1 MVELSRA
8 IYQLNR
14 ATGATETIP
23 TKSNPTRSF
32 DMNLNPPVFTA
43 PRSELVFEAQLKI
56 QNERATKNEPSQATE
71 STQAIK
77 TSKKSKKARGA
88 KRAKC
93 LAYLRKIVD
102 FFKRKDGG
110 SVASLAR
117 LSQIGEACRKFEG
130 LTAAQEAEFL
140 STMRDYG
147 YSLNTRSAVSDFDLL
162 TSPSASHQL
171 HHARY
176 AAAKKAKVGRGAYSE
191 TQTGPQSIT
200 INKINVAGL
209 YFKDDGAL
217 YKGLREHAPIPSL
230 TIERK
235 PISRAFLDTKA
246 ELSIPSPYVV
256 ERKPFA
262 KSPRKSQKDHSESP
276 IVAEGKLNKR
286 ASGVTVAPSGA
297 NEGLVGSKLTSTSN
311 SSLPFS
317 DSDVF
322 VHTAQTH
329 IPIAEV
335 EEAKSPWSLIDI
347 EHPEMAEW
355 RLVVVDRT
363 SPSVS
368 QAGKKA
374 EWEAEKKEKKSADEV
389 EDEKSVTGAKVE
401 ESEAVKV
408 PKVAEIPQIVKT
420 LEVAERC
427 NAAVESEEVVAGT
440 DAEVTDE
447 VELIA
452 AEVVTEQVVT
462 KAAVEVVA
470 AEAGPGEEMEVKL
483 EPKVTETK
491 KISPRRIPGSIKD
504 FVYVTEEAVDL
515 AEKRLVDAKRVSK
528 DDSAEVWTSTRPP
541 PAKAKVFT
549 SAIGTDE
556 EAHEPEQSRALVS
569 INQVIN
575 RGRKMVKYINKVAA
589 EEEAKLKARMVKP
602 ISNRFEEVFNDDDE
616 PAEQVPKVALKKVVV
631 TAKLAEEDNEASK
644 VVLKKTKVNE
654 KATESDGRIIVDLK
668 KTKAVKKQVAKAEA
682 APKVVLRKTKV
693 AKKAQRK
700 GDDICIPNLK
710 RLVHFT
716 KSRKCLTRKRYG
728 GKLEDARSTVKGRG
742 WDYNLNHAAFNFPQ
756 FKQAP
761 SELSFTIKQLNSLAL
776 HADTY
781 DNQAMVNL
789 KRRCEEMSATL
800 KRIMKRSNTENPEEK
815 AECIDLFVDCC
826 RDTFKDIETGIA
838 EVKRV
843 NLQKIVTRQFLMGE
857 EIEELY
863 ENWMEF
869 GEQFLTFE
877 KTCREAKYEVGLSYF
892 MERKF
897 AFQLRSEGLKSLL
910 DSMSTK
916 VKKMVNHTDSFVKQ
930 YFEDAKAPQKV
941 IDDLFRTYMSF
952 VNKLLKSYY
961 REKTGAEIHSMCGAD
976 VSFGAYNI
984 DYDSVMDKETRLF
997 EDRLQHGIDVL
1008 SCFEELFH
1016 RDFDVIV
1023 KRRKSIRDKQVAI
1036 ELKIVADQKA
1046 AEKKAEEER
1055 EAAAEA
1061 AAEKEAAEKE
1071 VAEKEAAEKAVAKS
1085 AGQNK
1090 ASAISADAE
1099 RAEKLRLVKIAIK
1112 AKNAATARG
1121 VEKAKTAEVAEA
1133 TSSAVSAATEGADTT
1148 IRFVVV

>member
-14 ATGATETIP
+14 ATGATEKIP
-23 TKSNPTRSF
+23 SKPDPAGS
-32 DMNLNPPVFTA
+32 LNMGFNSSVFTA

-56 QNERATKNEPSQATE
+56 QKAHEEATKNEPSPATE
-71 STQAIK
+71 STQATK
-77 TSKKSKKARGA
+77 TSKKSKKARGS

-93 LAYLRKIVD
+93 KAYLKKIVD
-102 FFKRKDGG
+102 FFKRRDGG
-110 SVASLAR
+110 SAPLAC
-117 LSQIGEACRKFEG
+117 LPQIGETCRKYEG

-147 YSLNTRSAVSDFDLL
+147 YLLNSRYASAICDVDLS

-171 HHARY
+171 HHARH
-176 AAAKKAKVGRGAYSE
+176 AAAKKAKAGRGAYSE

-217 YKGLREHAPIPSL
+217 YKGLKEHAPIPSL

-235 PISRAFLDTKA
+235 PISRAFLDTKE
-246 ELSIPSPYVV
+246 ELPIPSPYVV
-256 ERKPFA
+256 ERKLLA
-262 KSPRKSQKDHSESP
+262 KSPGESKNSRTESP
-276 IVAEGKLNKR
+276 LMAEEKSKRQYSGKTL
-286 ASGVTVAPSGA
+286 APSGVK
-297 NEGLVGSKLTSTSN
+297 EGLMGSKLTNTS
-311 SSLPFS
+311 SSSFPFAE
-317 DSDVF
+317 SDVS

-329 IPIAEV
+329 VPIAEV
-335 EEAKSPWSLIDI
+335 DEVKSSWGLIDI

-355 RLVVVDRT
+355 RQVVVERM
-363 SPSVS
+363 SPPVS
-368 QAGKKA
+368 KSENEA
-374 EWEAEKKEKKSADEV
+374 EWETDKKEKPADEG
-389 EDEKSVTGAKVE
+389 EDENSATGAN
-401 ESEAVKV
+401 SEAVKGS
-408 PKVAEIPQIVKT
+408 KVVDTYQTVGT
-420 LEVAERC
+420 LEVGERSD
-427 NAAVESEEVVAGT
+427 ASEDSEVVVAGA
-440 DAEVTDE
+440 DAEATKE
-447 VELIA
+447 VEPIA
-452 AEVVTEQVVT
+452 AFVRTEQAITQAVVE
-462 KAAVEVVA
+462 ADV
-470 AEAGPGEEMEVKL
+470 AEASPGKALEVKL
-483 EPKVTETK
+483 GLEATK
-491 KISPRRIPGSIKD
+491 TNMVVPCKIPGSIKD
-504 FVYVTEEAVDL
+504 FAHVTEKAIDL
-515 AEKRLVDAKRVSK
+515 AEKHLADAEGVSK
-528 DDSAEVWTSTRPP
+528 DGATEVWAST
-541 PAKAKVFT
+541 KAPRATVKVFT

-556 EAHEPEQSRALVS
+556 EAKEPEQSKALAS
-569 INQVIN
+569 INQGVA
-575 RGRKMVKYINKVAA
+575 RGRKMVKNINKVAA
-589 EEEAKLKARMVKP
+589 EEEAKLKAGMLKP
-602 ISNRFEEVFNDDDE
+602 ISNRFKEVVGDDDE
-616 PAEQVPKVALKKVVV
+616 PVEQVPKVTLKKVVM
-631 TAKLAEEDNEASK
+631 TAKLTEEVNEACK
-644 VVLKKTKVNE
+644 VVLKKTKVNG
-654 KATESDGRIIVDLK
+654 KATESDGLIIVDLK
-668 KTKAVKKQVAKAEA
+668 KTKAVKKQKGKAEG
-682 APKVVLRKTKV
+682 APKVVLRKTEV
-693 AKKAQRK
+693 AKKSQRK

-710 RLVHFT
+710 RLDHFT
-716 KSRKCLTRKRYG
+716 KTRKCLTRRRYG

-742 WDYNLNHAAFNFPQ
+742 WDYNLNYAAFNFPQ

-761 SELSFTIKQLNSLAL
+761 AELSFTIKQLKSLAL

-789 KRRCEEMSATL
+789 RRRCEEMSATL
-800 KRIMKRSNTENPEEK
+800 KRIMKRSTTEDPEAK
-815 AECIDLFVDCC
+815 AECFELFVDCC
-826 RDTFKDIETGIA
+826 RDTFKDIEAGIA

-897 AFQLRSEGLKSLL
+897 AFQLRSESLKSHL

-952 VNKLLKSYY
+952 ANKLLTSYY
-961 REKTGAEIHSMCGAD
+961 SEKTGAEIHSMCGAN

-984 DYDSVMDKETRLF
+984 DYDGAMDKETRLF

-1008 SCFEELFH
+1008 SCLEELFR

-1055 EAAAEA
+1055 EAAAKA

-1071 VAEKEAAEKAVAKS
+1071 ATKKDAAERAA
-1085 AGQNK
+1085 ARTADQNK
-1090 ASAISADAE
+1090 TAAISADAE
-1099 RAEKLRLVKIAIK
+1099 RAEKLRLVKRAIK
-1112 AKNAATARG
+1112 VKNAAGARE
-1121 VEKAKTAEVAEA
+1121 VEKVKTAENAE
-1133 TSSAVSAATEGADTT
+1133 TTGFAVSAAA
-1148 IRFVVV
+1148 